1 MNSNSS
7 LFQINFN
14 TYYKNLKILFKN
26 CYVIINKYKKIELL
40 RGDMQH
46 KGKKN
51 HGMLKKIGN
60 DTKFF
65 RLMQ

>member
-14 TYYKNLKILFKN
+14 TYYKNLKILFKT

-46 KGKKN
+46 KGKK
-51 HGMLKKIGN
+51 I
-60 DTKFF
+60 TEC
-65 RLMQ
+65 